1 MVNFSANY
9 DIDYSSICCFVGTS
23 RGNVA
28 TFKILPGSDGRY
40 TAAFVGSSAVDDKVI
55 NIIPIDADSGGLALA
70 TPSVVGSLRSG
81 AKVNG
86 VVIAVTSGG
95 CRIFKPPTSKGAH
108 KAWEDYICDS
118 AQVVK
123 TEGRGYSLVGL
134 FGDGNAR
141 AFSIPGLRDIG
152 CTAINHIADMRRLSE
167 ACITPTGNIMVWAG
181 PSELGLFNVW
191 GAGNKLYVY
200 PTSALDDMLI
210 MIADIPQKTVFTT
223 PKLFYHSVLQLPT
236 CNGSP
241 EHNTSHQ
248 QTWIY

>member
-1 MVNFSANY
+1 
-9 DIDYSSICCFVGTS
+9 
-23 RGNVA
+23 VA
-28 TFKILPGSDGRY
+28 TFKILPSSNGTY
-40 TAAFVGSSAVDDKVI
+40 TAAFAGASAVDDKVI

-81 AKVNG
+81 TKVNG
-86 VVIAVTSGG
+86 VVIAVTTGG

-118 AQVVK
+118 AAVVK

-152 CTAINHIADMRRLSE
+152 CTKFSHIADMRRLSE
-167 ACITPTGNIMVWAG
+167 ACITPTGNIMTWVG

-191 GAGNKLYVY
+191 GAGNKLYVF
-200 PTSALDDMLI
+200 PMGLPDDMLI
-210 MIADIPQKTVFTT
+210 PIADTPQKTVFTT
-223 PKLFYHSVLQLPT
+223 LRLFSLSVLPLPT
-236 CNGSP
+236 SNGSP
-241 EHNTSHQ
+241 GHNMSPQ